1 MLGSMWTPTI
11 LSYLIQFI
19 ITPSIWFLH
28 SCDLLWNL
36 VLNYSQGYNSEGPV
50 ITLTLDRWAIPTTC
64 WFSQPPNSGKWEVF
78 TNLKMALQGT
88 DPLLYCKRYCYS
100 FPLVFCHPIPFCSC
114 VNFLWHN
121 LQSSYASYTA
131 QSPQVIGLIQSSYTL
146 YTAQSPQVISL
157 ILTGAPFHPT
167 PPQLLL

>member
-1 MLGSMWTPTI
+1 MWTPTI
-11 LSYLIQFI
+11 LSDLIQFI

-28 SCDLLWNL
+28 SCDILWGDL

-50 ITLTLDRWAIPTTC
+50 ITLTLDRWAILTSC